1 MNAILP
7 LGRTLLSKQILK
19 SVLVVSFAILA
30 SQAQAQ
36 FRHVTLSGPNP
47 AALPKKVVLLEPE
60 VVVREISAGGIIEKM
75 PDATKKAVVNMQTA
89 LTSHLAK
96 RNEFQL
102 VEKPVLSAEEET
114 LMDDYA
120 ATLYQLGTT
129 AFQKA
134 RLPGAWSVKA
144 KEFDYTVGPGLK
156 FLKEKTGADA
166 ALLMVGE
173 DFVSSGGRK
182 AMMIF
187 AAIATQGRVIVGGGA
202 SAVFFALIDLESGNL
217 TWLNADL
224 SGTKDLADPKASN
237 DMVVA
242 ALQPYPKAAAR

>member
-1 MNAILP
+1 MKTLP
-7 LGRTLLSKQILK
+7 FFGCSSLSKQILK
-19 SVLVVSFAILA
+19 SVMAVSFGVIAG
-30 SQAQAQ
+30 QAQAQ
-36 FRHVTLSGPNP
+36 FRHVTLSGPTP

-89 LTSHLAK
+89 LTNHLSK
-96 RNEFQL
+96 RNEFEIL
-102 VEKPVLSAEEET
+102 GKPVLNADEET

-156 FLKEKTGADA
+156 FLKEKTGAEA

-173 DFVSSGGRK
+173 DFVSSSGRK
-182 AMMIF
+182 AMMVF
-187 AAIATQGRVIVGGGA
+187 AAIATQGRVLVGGGV
-202 SAVFFALIDLESGNL
+202 SAVFFALIDLETGNL

-224 SGTKDLADPKASN
+224 SGTKDLADPKASTE
-237 DMVVA
+237 MVNA
-242 ALQPYPKAAAR
+242 ALMPYPKAAAR